1 MTVPARL
8 CRVKGETNYV
18 SFDTHSKMKMK
29 VVFSPPY
36 FVFGYKNVALCSQG
50 CAPLLAHY
58 ANKHLMLINSLS
70 TYCFDSH

>member
-36 FVFGYKNVALCSQG
+36 FFFGYKNVALCVLRAVLP
-50 CAPLLAHY
+50 CLPT
-58 ANKHLMLINSLS
+58 MLISIL
-70 TYCFDSH
+70 C